1 MLRETSLTLHESV
14 RLEVER
20 RFRARDRDAAIG
32 VLEPLEM
39 PFLQAPDRTVDRARV
54 QVAVVRLSGGDLGV
68 LARAAKRATIDWRDV
83 LVAAGLANA
92 DWRDVLE
99 GEGIVI
105 REDPGGAT

>member
-1 MLRETSLTLHESV
+1 V

-20 RFRARDRDAAIG
+20 RFRPADRQAAIG
-32 VLEPLEM
+32 LLESLEM

-54 QVAVVRLSGGDLGV
+54 QLAIVRLSGGDVGV

-99 GEGIVI
+99 REGIVI
-105 REDPGGAT
+105 RVDPGEAT